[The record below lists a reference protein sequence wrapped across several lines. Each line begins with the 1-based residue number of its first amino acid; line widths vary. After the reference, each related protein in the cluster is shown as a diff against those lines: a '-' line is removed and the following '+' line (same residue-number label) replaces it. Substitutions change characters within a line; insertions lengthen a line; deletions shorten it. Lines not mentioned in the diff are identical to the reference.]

1 MPGGG
6 SKPGERRG
14 GRQRGTPNKTLTEQA
29 QALAAK
35 VAKAEARANAKL
47 VALAHAI
54 QATVAESRG
63 LPGASAS
70 ERFKELVLNALV
82 AEKLALKEIAH
93 EPENTSIAEPAA
105 EPAAA
110 PDDADGVLVDWVP
123 AALVDR
129 RARQI
134 TSCPGTSSRPPPAVG
149 GSHLQNPRNRY
160 QGSFEGFE
168 DFKRGSRRSRAT
180 SPSSSGRCHVTFCS
194 SEKYAC
200 GVIFRVS

>member
-14 GRQRGTPNKTLTEQA
+14 GRQRGTPNKTLTERA

-35 VAKAEARANAKL
+35 VAKAEARAHAKL

-54 QATVAESRG
+54 QARVAESRG
-63 LPGASAS
+63 LPGASAR

-93 EPENTSIAEPAA
+93 EPQNTSIAEPAAEPATAPDPDDADGVLVTEPAA

-110 PDDADGVLVDWVP
+110 PDDADGVLVTEP
-123 AALVDR
+123 AAEPATAPDPDDADGVLVR
-129 RARQI
+129 K
-134 TSCPGTSSRPPPAVG
+134 G
-149 GSHLQNPRNRY
+149 
-160 QGSFEGFE
+160 
-168 DFKRGSRRSRAT
+168 
-180 SPSSSGRCHVTFCS
+180 
-194 SEKYAC
+194 
-200 GVIFRVS
+200 

>member
-14 GRQRGTPNKTLTEQA
+14 GRQRGTPNRTLTERA

-63 LPGASAS
+63 LPGASAR
-70 ERFKELVLNALV
+70 ERFKERVLNALA

-105 EPAAA
+105 EPATAPDPDDADGVLVTEPAAEPAAA
-110 PDDADGVLVDWVP
+110 PDDADGVLVTEP
-123 AALVDR
+123 AAEPATAPDPDDADGVLVR
-129 RARQI
+129 KGRAS
-134 TSCPGTSSRPPPAVG
+134 TSR
-149 GSHLQNPRNRY
+149 
-160 QGSFEGFE
+160 
-168 DFKRGSRRSRAT
+168 
-180 SPSSSGRCHVTFCS
+180 
-194 SEKYAC
+194 
-200 GVIFRVS
+200 

>member
-14 GRQRGTPNKTLTEQA
+14 GRQRGTPNKTLTERA

-63 LPGASAS
+63 LPGASAR
-70 ERFKELVLNALV
+70 ERFKERVLNALA

-105 EPAAA
+105 EPATAPDPDDADGVLVTEPAAEPAAA
-110 PDDADGVLVDWVP
+110 PDDADGVLVTEP
-123 AALVDR
+123 AAEPATAPDPDDADGVLVR
-129 RARQI
+129 
-134 TSCPGTSSRPPPAVG
+134 
-149 GSHLQNPRNRY
+149 
-160 QGSFEGFE
+160 
-168 DFKRGSRRSRAT
+168 
-180 SPSSSGRCHVTFCS
+180 
-194 SEKYAC
+194 
-200 GVIFRVS
+200 

>member
-14 GRQRGTPNKTLTEQA
+14 GRQRGTPNKTLTERA

-63 LPGASAS
+63 LPGASAR
-70 ERFKELVLNALV
+70 ERFKERVLNALA

-105 EPAAA
+105 EPATAPDPDDADGVLVTEPAAEPAAA
-110 PDDADGVLVDWVP
+110 PDDADGVLVTEP
-123 AALVDR
+123 AAEPATAPDPDDADGVLVR
-129 RARQI
+129 KGRAS
-134 TSCPGTSSRPPPAVG
+134 T
-149 GSHLQNPRNRY
+149 
-160 QGSFEGFE
+160 
-168 DFKRGSRRSRAT
+168 SRR
-180 SPSSSGRCHVTFCS
+180 
-194 SEKYAC
+194 
-200 GVIFRVS
+200 

>member
-6 SKPGERRG
+6 SKPGEKRG
-14 GRQRGTPNKTLTEQA
+14 GRERGTPNKTLTERA

-63 LPGASAS
+63 LPGASAR

-93 EPENTSIAEPAA
+93 EPETAPDPDDADAVLVTEPAA
-105 EPAAA
+105 EPATAPD
-110 PDDADGVLVDWVP
+110 PDDADGVLV
-123 AALVDR
+123 R
-129 RARQI
+129 
-134 TSCPGTSSRPPPAVG
+134 
-149 GSHLQNPRNRY
+149 
-160 QGSFEGFE
+160 
-168 DFKRGSRRSRAT
+168 
-180 SPSSSGRCHVTFCS
+180 
-194 SEKYAC
+194 
-200 GVIFRVS
+200 

>member
-14 GRQRGTPNKTLTEQA
+14 GRQRGTPNKTLTERA

-63 LPGASAS
+63 LPGASAR

-105 EPAAA
+105 EPATAPDPDDADGVLVTEPAAEPAAA
-110 PDDADGVLVDWVP
+110 PDDADGVLVTEP
-123 AALVDR
+123 AAEPATAPDPDDADGVLVR
-129 RARQI
+129 KGRAS
-134 TSCPGTSSRPPPAVG
+134 T
-149 GSHLQNPRNRY
+149 
-160 QGSFEGFE
+160 
-168 DFKRGSRRSRAT
+168 SRR
-180 SPSSSGRCHVTFCS
+180 
-194 SEKYAC
+194 
-200 GVIFRVS
+200 

>member
-14 GRQRGTPNKTLTEQA
+14 GRQRGTPNKTLTERA

-63 LPGASAS
+63 LPGASAR

-105 EPAAA
+105 EPATAPDPDDADGVLVTEPAAEPAAA
-110 PDDADGVLVDWVP
+110 PDDADGVLVTEP
-123 AALVDR
+123 AAE
-129 RARQI
+129 
-134 TSCPGTSSRPPPAVG
+134 PATA
-149 GSHLQNPRNRY
+149 P
-160 QGSFEGFE
+160 
-168 DFKRGSRRSRAT
+168 DPDDAD
-180 SPSSSGRCHVTFCS
+180 
-194 SEKYAC
+194 
-200 GVIFRVS
+200 GVL

>member
-14 GRQRGTPNKTLTEQA
+14 GRQRGTPNKTLTERA

-54 QATVAESRG
+54 QAMVAESRG
-63 LPGASAS
+63 LPGASAR
-70 ERFKELVLNALV
+70 ERFKEVVLNALA
-82 AEKLALKEIAH
+82 AEKLALEEIAL

-105 EPAAA
+105 EPTAT

-123 AALVDR
+123 AALVESTSTANNELPR
-129 RARQI
+129 HQLTPRARARKQSGARTHPASTKRARSMRRRQI
-134 TSCPGTSSRPPPAVG
+134 VPLKGR
-149 GSHLQNPRNRY
+149 
-160 QGSFEGFE
+160 E
-168 DFKRGSRRSRAT
+168 DS
-180 SPSSSGRCHVTFCS
+180 
-194 SEKYAC
+194 
-200 GVIFRVS
+200 

>member
-14 GRQRGTPNKTLTEQA
+14 GRQRGTPNKTLTERA

-63 LPGASAS
+63 LPGASAR

-93 EPENTSIAEPAA
+93 EPENTSIAEPATA
-105 EPAAA
+105 PDDADGVLVTEPAAA
-110 PDDADGVLVDWVP
+110 PDDADGVLVTEP
-123 AALVDR
+123 AAAPDDADGVLVR
-129 RARQI
+129 
-134 TSCPGTSSRPPPAVG
+134 
-149 GSHLQNPRNRY
+149 
-160 QGSFEGFE
+160 
-168 DFKRGSRRSRAT
+168 
-180 SPSSSGRCHVTFCS
+180 
-194 SEKYAC
+194 
-200 GVIFRVS
+200 

>member
-63 LPGASAS
+63 LPGASA
-70 ERFKELVLNALV
+70 RFKELVLNTLA

-123 AALVDR
+123 AALVE
-129 RARQI
+129 I
-134 TSCPGTSSRPPPAVG
+134 
-149 GSHLQNPRNRY
+149 
-160 QGSFEGFE
+160 
-168 DFKRGSRRSRAT
+168 
-180 SPSSSGRCHVTFCS
+180 
-194 SEKYAC
+194 
-200 GVIFRVS
+200 

>member
-14 GRQRGTPNKTLTEQA
+14 GRQRGTPNKTLTERA

-63 LPGASAS
+63 LPGASAR
-70 ERFKELVLNALV
+70 ERFKELVLNALA

-110 PDDADGVLVDWVP
+110 PDPDDADGVLV
-123 AALVDR
+123 R
-129 RARQI
+129 
-134 TSCPGTSSRPPPAVG
+134 
-149 GSHLQNPRNRY
+149 
-160 QGSFEGFE
+160 
-168 DFKRGSRRSRAT
+168 
-180 SPSSSGRCHVTFCS
+180 
-194 SEKYAC
+194 
-200 GVIFRVS
+200 

>member
-14 GRQRGTPNKTLTEQA
+14 GRQRGTPNKTLTERA

-54 QATVAESRG
+54 QARAPRG
-63 LPGASAS
+63 
-70 ERFKELVLNALV
+70 ERARV

-93 EPENTSIAEPAA
+93 EPENTSIAQPAA

-110 PDDADGVLVDWVP
+110 PDDADGVLV
-123 AALVDR
+123 R
-129 RARQI
+129 
-134 TSCPGTSSRPPPAVG
+134 
-149 GSHLQNPRNRY
+149 
-160 QGSFEGFE
+160 
-168 DFKRGSRRSRAT
+168 
-180 SPSSSGRCHVTFCS
+180 
-194 SEKYAC
+194 
-200 GVIFRVS
+200 

>member
-6 SKPGERRG
+6 SRPGERRG
-14 GRQRGTPNKTLTEQA
+14 GRKRGTPNKTLTEQA

-35 VAKAEARANAKL
+35 MAKAEARANAKL

-63 LPGASAS
+63 LPGASAR
-70 ERFKELVLNALV
+70 ERFKEVVLNALV

-110 PDDADGVLVDWVP
+110 PDDADGVLVTEP
-123 AALVDR
+123 AAAPDDADGVLVDSVVVR
-129 RARQI
+129 EEFKSEENPNR
-134 TSCPGTSSRPPPAVG
+134 SPAT
-149 GSHLQNPRNRY
+149 
-160 QGSFEGFE
+160 
-168 DFKRGSRRSRAT
+168 A
-180 SPSSSGRCHVTFCS
+180 SPT
-194 SEKYAC
+194 
-200 GVIFRVS
+200 RVSYR

>member
-14 GRQRGTPNKTLTEQA
+14 GRQRGTPNRTLTERA

-63 LPGASAS
+63 LPGASAR

-105 EPAAA
+105 EPATAPDPDDADGVLVTEPAAEPAAA
-110 PDDADGVLVDWVP
+110 PDDADGVLVTEP
-123 AALVDR
+123 AAEPATAPDPDDADGVLVR
-129 RARQI
+129 
-134 TSCPGTSSRPPPAVG
+134 
-149 GSHLQNPRNRY
+149 
-160 QGSFEGFE
+160 
-168 DFKRGSRRSRAT
+168 
-180 SPSSSGRCHVTFCS
+180 
-194 SEKYAC
+194 
-200 GVIFRVS
+200 

>member
-14 GRQRGTPNKTLTEQA
+14 GRQRGTPNRTLTERA

-63 LPGASAS
+63 LPGASAR
-70 ERFKELVLNALV
+70 ERFKERVLNALA

-105 EPAAA
+105 EPATAPDPDDADGVLVTEPAAEPAAA
-110 PDDADGVLVDWVP
+110 PDDADGVLVTEP
-123 AALVDR
+123 AAEPATAPDPDDADGVLVR
-129 RARQI
+129 
-134 TSCPGTSSRPPPAVG
+134 
-149 GSHLQNPRNRY
+149 
-160 QGSFEGFE
+160 
-168 DFKRGSRRSRAT
+168 
-180 SPSSSGRCHVTFCS
+180 
-194 SEKYAC
+194 
-200 GVIFRVS
+200 

>member
-6 SKPGERRG
+6 SKSGERRG
-14 GRQRGTPNKTLTEQA
+14 GRQRGTPNKTLPERA

-35 VAKAEARANAKL
+35 VPKAEARANATL

-63 LPGASAS
+63 LPGASAR

-105 EPAAA
+105 A
-110 PDDADGVLVDWVP
+110 PDDADGVLVTEP
-123 AALVDR
+123 AAEPATAPDPDDADGVLVR
-129 RARQI
+129 KGRAS
-134 TSCPGTSSRPPPAVG
+134 T
-149 GSHLQNPRNRY
+149 
-160 QGSFEGFE
+160 
-168 DFKRGSRRSRAT
+168 SRR
-180 SPSSSGRCHVTFCS
+180 
-194 SEKYAC
+194 
-200 GVIFRVS
+200 